1 MCRFIAYQGEPILVE
16 ALVSLP
22 SHSLVR
28 QATHAAR
35 TAKPLNADG
44 FGLGWHG
51 DDGDV
56 ETYHNEKPAWTDPD
70 LPRLCERVRSGSF
83 FAHVRAATGTEVM
96 KSNCHPFTHGRHL
109 FMHNGQVPGWPDV
122 QRQVE
127 AMLPPTLRSIQRGT
141 TDSEVIFLLAVANGL
156 KRDPIVSM
164 QKTLA
169 CLMEL
174 KSAAAPTGSL
184 RFAAALSDGE
194 TLWAF
199 RWACDDN
206 PPTLFYRR
214 RMGGVTIASEPTD
227 RGFPE
232 WDEVP
237 SGTCIVVKRGRPVRI
252 VPLKVAGSPLPTQ
265 ANARWRATPSSPCRS
280 ARWRPGSAPA
290 RHRADTGFPDR
301 QPC

>member
-35 TAKPLNADG
+35 TATPLNADG

-56 ETYHNEKPAWTDPD
+56 ETYHNEKPAWADPD

-96 KSNCHPFTHGRHL
+96 KSNCHPFTHKRHL
-109 FMHNGQVPGWPDV
+109 FMHNGQVPGWPDL
-122 QRQVE
+122 QERVE
-127 AMLPPTLRSIQRGT
+127 AMLPPPLRSIQRGT
-141 TDSEVIFLLAVANGL
+141 TDSEAIFLLAVANGL
-156 KRDPIVSM
+156 VRDPIGSM
-164 QKTLA
+164 QRALA

-174 KSAAAPTGSL
+174 KGTAAITGPL

-199 RWACDDN
+199 RWACDDD

-214 RMGGVTIASEPTD
+214 RRGGVTVASEPTD
-227 RGFPE
+227 RGFPD

-237 SGTCIVVKRGRPVRI
+237 AGTCIVVKRGRPVEI
-252 VPLKVAGSPLPTQ
+252 KPLVVVCPPPSYRSEREIACNPFIPAPK
-265 ANARWRATPSSPCRS
+265 RAIASRFRPSSP
-280 ARWRPGSAPA
+280 
-290 RHRADTGFPDR
+290 
-301 QPC
+301 